1 MSHIYP
7 WQHSIWQALVSRQRD
22 GRLPHA
28 LLLSGQQGLGKQ
40 AFAQNFAQSL
50 LCQTPLDDGAACGKC
65 KGCQLF
71 QAGSHPDYAV
81 IKPLEEGKAIGIDQ
95 IREACR
101 YLALTSQYGGYK
113 AVIITPADRMT
124 TAAANSLL
132 KTLEEPVGHTLL
144 MLVTNRPNALLPTIR
159 SRCQH
164 LKYRRPPATK
174 VLPWLHKQIGSNQDA
189 ELLLALAQGSP
200 LTAANMAR
208 EDMLSSRRALLD
220 DLQKIVEGKADPV
233 VTADNWTKS
242 GTNQVLFWMTAWVA
256 DMIRLKFT
264 VQATLLTNRDI
275 LQELQSLAERVELQR
290 LYNYW
295 DEITRSSRLL
305 EGQVNLQLLMEEVF
319 IGWTGLFTQTPSG
332 QKLALLEDK
341 Q

>member
-1 MSHIYP
+1 MTHIFP
-7 WQHSIWQALVSRQRD
+7 WQCNIWQALESRWHD

-40 AFAQNFAQSL
+40 AFAHAFAQAL
-50 LCQTPLDDGAACGKC
+50 LCQKPLDDGTACGKC
-65 KGCQLF
+65 TGCQLF

-95 IREACR
+95 IREVCR

-144 MLVTNRPNALLPTIR
+144 MLVTSRPNALLPTIR

-164 LKYRRPPATK
+164 VKYRRPPVSE
-174 VLPWLHKQIGSNQDA
+174 VLPWLQKQVGSDQDA

-208 EDMLSSRRALLD
+208 ADMLSSRRTLLD
-220 DLQKIVEGKADPV
+220 DLQKIVEGNADPV

-242 GTNQVLFWMTAWVA
+242 GANQVLYWLTAWVA

-275 LQELQSLAERVELQR
+275 LQVLQSLAERVELQR

-319 IGWTGLFTQTPSG
+319 IGWSGLFTQNPLG
-332 QKLALLEDK
+332 QKISLL
-341 Q
+341 